1 MVKPKKQIN
10 KDNSYAVVYY
20 GAAIFCEF
28 PLATDNSRLPIEDQN
43 TMSARIISLKLKL
56 PVMLSTGF
64 LLLGCQ
70 ATVSP
75 EFGMVDW
82 YIANGTGNNMSLNI
96 YDKVCKQSHMR
107 VRVSRSTDT
116 AISTC
121 ANSDGRAEIRYQ
133 RTGGYSVTENP
144 VRHDVVSANESLHV
158 N

>member
-1 MVKPKKQIN
+1 MLAKITFLNIKI
-10 KDNSYAVVYY
+10 
-20 GAAIFCEF
+20 
-28 PLATDNSRLPIEDQN
+28 PL
-43 TMSARIISLKLKL
+43 
-56 PVMLSTGF
+56 MLSIGF

-70 ATVSP
+70 ASIAP

-82 YIANGTGNNMSLNI
+82 YIANGTGNNLTLNV
-96 YDKVCKQSHMR
+96 YDKVCRQNHFR
-107 VRVSRSTDT
+107 VRVSGTTET

-144 VRHDVVSANESLHV
+144 VRHDVVSGNESLFV